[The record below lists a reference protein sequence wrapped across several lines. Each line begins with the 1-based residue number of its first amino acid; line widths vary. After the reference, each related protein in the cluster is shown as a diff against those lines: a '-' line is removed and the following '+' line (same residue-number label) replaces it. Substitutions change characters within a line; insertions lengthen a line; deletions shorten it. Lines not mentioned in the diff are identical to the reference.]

1 MRGRKSLTLRG
12 FAMIL
17 VAMGVMSMGATS
29 VSAQTVTQGNCV
41 NEPGLAFFDTN
52 KDGLLDVAELQAVA
66 ASFPDDADLQ
76 ALVQQAS
83 ADPTFVIQFDGN
95 CDGADTGTDTGADT
109 GTDTGADTGADTGTD
124 TGADTGTDTGTDTG
138 ADTGADTGTTP
149 GNGDD
154 DDDDNGGVSELPDTG
169 TGAGNGQ
176 NGAGLLLVGV
186 GGLLALVGAFAL
198 RLRGQ
203 A

>member
-1 MRGRKSLTLRG
+1 M
-12 FAMIL
+12 A
-17 VAMGVMSMGATS
+17 
-29 VSAQTVTQGNCV
+29 
-41 NEPGLAFFDTN
+41 LAFSRVSRISAD
-52 KDGLLDVAELQAVA
+52 DAELQALVA
-66 ASFPDDADLQ
+66 EAAG
-76 ALVQQAS
+76 
-83 ADPTFVIQFDGN
+83 DPNFSIRYDGN
-95 CDGADTGTDTGADT
+95 CDGADTGT
-109 GTDTGADTGADTGTD
+109 
-124 TGADTGTDTGTDTG
+124 
-138 ADTGADTGTTP
+138 DTGADTGTTP